1 MYILSTDTPF
11 TYRRRKASSCIK
23 TSEAK
28 ACKISQWWCLLQRT
42 DPWPTQTSIAFARML
57 CRLAETP
64 YPLSLVITDDE
75 VLLPVHLQ
83 CGRSSMNSSSD
94 AWCQHAVSPLRCSL
108 IINRGMGLLFV
119 CLQQECESI
128 HAGFERAH
136 PGPYSS
142 RYMRQQ
148 HDLCTWNLRWSHVIY
163 VDPAQPHD
171 FVKRWQRTCTGQCCI
186 LFCWEYHPGKPFVRV
201 LS

>member
-1 MYILSTDTPF
+1 MRICLVHVGNISALLLLVCKGAVPAFRQQATSITRCPACKDAHYNTLLLSVCASPKILSSLGFALYSDVYIVIIRACIVCRCILCAQIRHF
-11 TYRRRKASSCIK
+11 TYRRRKASRCIK

-64 YPLSLVITDDE
+64 DPLSLVITDDE

-94 AWCQHAVSPLRCSL
+94 A
-108 IINRGMGLLFV
+108 
-119 CLQQECESI
+119 
-128 HAGFERAH
+128 
-136 PGPYSS
+136 
-142 RYMRQQ
+142 
-148 HDLCTWNLRWSHVIY
+148 
-163 VDPAQPHD
+163 
-171 FVKRWQRTCTGQCCI
+171 
-186 LFCWEYHPGKPFVRV
+186 
-201 LS
+201 